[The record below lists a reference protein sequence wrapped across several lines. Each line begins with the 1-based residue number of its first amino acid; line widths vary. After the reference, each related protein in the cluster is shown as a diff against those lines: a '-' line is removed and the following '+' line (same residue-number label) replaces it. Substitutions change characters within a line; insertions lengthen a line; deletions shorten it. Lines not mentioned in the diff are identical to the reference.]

1 MVLFEVIRISASVI
15 RIDMIR
21 NFRTFALNFFN
32 FKIIL
37 APRFLK
43 ILLPPGFSPS
53 IITAPFHN
61 ALLLVKFEV
70 PMMVSK
76 RLNIPCLVTCGLMTT
91 MVLYGLTLISSLL
104 FRKIPPLCSSVLL
117 PILTREISQSPC
129 THMSIVALTWLE

>member
-1 MVLFEVIRISASVI
+1 MNSVGFYVIRIVVI
-15 RIDMIR
+15 LNLRIVAPNIFS
-21 NFRTFALNFFN
+21 FR
-32 FKIIL
+32 IIIVHI
-37 APRFLK
+37 FLK